1 MLAVPSAGPL
11 STAAALRR
19 SAALGTET
27 LVRVAFGLRGTGR
40 RHGLDFIIIEIEKKI

>member
-27 LVRVAFGLRGTGR
+27 LVRVAWDWEEAWI
-40 RHGLDFIIIEIEKKI
+40 GLDFIIIEIEKKI